1 MAGWVWKI
9 SEYSEIHPSY
19 LKNEEELHMNI
30 KIKKLT
36 DCTITE
42 AVTAWN
48 KGFEGYF
55 IKLEMTPETFFNRL
69 VNEGLSMNHSIIAF
83 DEEKPAGIVLNGFR
97 LVNGKKIS
105 WNGGTGVATEYRGKG
120 VSKLLMEEIL
130 NIYQEEGVEIATL
143 EAIKEN
149 ERAIRL
155 YEKFGYHVVDSL
167 VYLSGTP
174 EINSSSGTEIQS
186 KTIRPEQLPTLPFYN
201 ENVAWQCQWQS
212 VKSGEAQIYYDHDQ
226 NPLGYALFKRVWNQ
240 EGKIEKILLYQLEII
255 QDYDEEMMQAI
266 FAKIIGGGNNPVN
279 FITINASMKNA
290 ATQYLLNNGFTKTTE
305 QVQMVKR

>member
-1 MAGWVWKI
+1 
-9 SEYSEIHPSY
+9 
-19 LKNEEELHMNI
+19 MNI
-30 KIKKLT
+30 TIKKLT
-36 DCTITE
+36 DCTINE

-55 IKLEMTPETFFNRL
+55 VKLEMTPETFFNRL

-83 DEEKPAGIVLNGFR
+83 DQENPVGIVLNGFR
-97 LVNGKKIS
+97 IVNGKKIS

-130 NIYQEEGVEIATL
+130 KIYQEEEAEVATL

-155 YEKFGYHVVDSL
+155 YEQFGYQVVDSL

-174 EINSSSGTEIQS
+174 EIHSDSGDGILS
-186 KTIRPEQLPTLPFYN
+186 RTIRPEQLPALPFYN
-201 ENVAWQCQWQS
+201 GNVAWQCQWQS
-212 VKSGEAQIYYDHDQ
+212 VKSGEAQIYFDHDH

-240 EGKIEKILLYQLEII
+240 EGNIEKVFLYQLELI
-255 QDYDEEMMQAI
+255 QDYEEEAIQAI
-266 FAKIIGGGNNPVN
+266 FTKITDGENNPVN
-279 FITINASMKNA
+279 FITINASMKNV

>member
-1 MAGWVWKI
+1 
-9 SEYSEIHPSY
+9 
-19 LKNEEELHMNI
+19 MNI
-30 KIKKLT
+30 TIKKLT
-36 DCTITE
+36 DCTINE

-55 IKLEMTPETFFNRL
+55 VKLEMTPETFFNRL

-83 DEEKPAGIVLNGFR
+83 DQENPVGIVLNGFR
-97 LVNGKKIS
+97 IVDGKKIS
-105 WNGGTGVATEYRGKG
+105 WNGGTGVATEHRGKG

-130 NIYQEEGVEIATL
+130 KIYQEEEAEVATL

-155 YEKFGYHVVDSL
+155 YEQFGYQVVDSL

-174 EINSSSGTEIQS
+174 EIQSDSGDGILS
-186 KTIRPEQLPTLPFYN
+186 RTIRPEQLPALPFYN
-201 ENVAWQCQWQS
+201 GNVAWQCQWQS
-212 VKSGEAQIYYDHDQ
+212 VKSGEAQIYFDHDH
-226 NPLGYALFKRVWNQ
+226 NPLGYALFKRVWDQ
-240 EGKIEKILLYQLEII
+240 EGNIEKVLLYQLELI
-255 QDYDEEMMQAI
+255 QDFKEETIQAI
-266 FAKIIGGGNNPVN
+266 FAKITDWENNPVN
-279 FITINASMKNA
+279 VITINASMKNV